1 MAPNNDSHHKNK
13 LLLVEDTEE
22 NLDILI
28 AFLSEDYVLSIAV
41 DGFNALERVELD
53 LPDLVLLD
61 IMMPGIDGYEV
72 CQKIKSNPVTK
83 DIPIIF
89 LTSQTDTE
97 SIVKGFEMGA
107 ADYVTKPFNEKELLA
122 RVKVHLDL
130 KHALEEAEQ
139 AKEKAE
145 QSEKFKSTFLTTMSH
160 EIRTPMNG
168 VLGMASLL
176 MDTKLDSL
184 QQEYIP
190 ISKWFADII
199 DNLKSSGEMMLVLIN
214 DILDF
219 SKIESGKMIL
229 EKHNFQLSNCIKDV
243 YNLLSFSVA
252 KKGIELIEN
261 IEQNVPKTIIGD
273 ETRLRQILFNLIG
286 NAIKFTE
293 KGEVF
298 LNIKTIFQDNRHYTL
313 EFFVK
318 DTGIG
323 IPSEKT
329 NQLFKSFSQVD
340 TSTTRKYG
348 GTGLGL
354 AICDR
359 LVNLMGGKIWVE
371 SEEGKGASFFFTID
385 TTASETQPD
394 PIQTAAL
401 EGKRI
406 LIVDNNQTL
415 TNVIASK
422 CKSWGMLPCKAQ
434 SGNAALDEFNK
445 TLYDKATH
453 FDMVVLDMDMPDISG
468 LDLAQMIQ
476 NHPET
481 YGFHLVFLNP
491 ASQSNQISHQ
501 KEKTN
506 AHFLRKPFRED
517 SFYEQLIQCF
527 SNKPATQQDHSKEE
541 EIKANPQAK
550 QNPQL
555 KILVV
560 EDVLTNQTVIL
571 RFLKKM
577 GYEADLANNGIE
589 ALKALDKQSY
599 DIILMDIM
607 MPVMD
612 GVTATH
618 EIRKKYDSDKHPW
631 IVALTADAFE
641 GKKEEYLSKGMNDY
655 LSKPINFADLKNA
668 IDRFIDLGV
677 CTDS

>member
-1 MAPNNDSHHKNK
+1 MDPNNDSHNKNK
-13 LLLVEDTEE
+13 LLLVDDTEE
-22 NLDILI
+22 NLDLLI
-28 AFLSEDYVLSIAV
+28 EFLSEDYELSIAV

-72 CQKIKSNPVTK
+72 CQNMKSNPVTK

-89 LTSQTDTE
+89 LTSRTDTE

-176 MDTKLDSL
+176 MDTKLDPL
-184 QQEYIP
+184 QQEYIE
-190 ISKWFADII
+190 SL
-199 DNLKSSGEMMLVLIN
+199 NSSGEMLLVLIN

-243 YNLLSFSVA
+243 YNLLSFSAA

-261 IEQNVPKTIIGD
+261 IEQHVPKTIIGD
-273 ETRLRQILFNLIG
+273 KTRLRQILFNLIG

-313 EFFVK
+313 EFSVK

-323 IPSEKT
+323 IPSEKM

-371 SEEGKGASFFFTID
+371 SEERKGATFFFTID
-385 TTASETQPD
+385 TTASDTQAD
-394 PIQTAAL
+394 PIQTAEL

-453 FDMVVLDMDMPDISG
+453 FDMIVLDIDMPDISG

-481 YGFHLVFLNP
+481 YEFHLVFLNP

-501 KEKTN
+501 KEKT
-506 AHFLRKPFRED
+506 HFINKPFRED
-517 SFYEQLIQCF
+517 AFYEQLIQCF

-541 EIKANPQAK
+541 EIKADRLAEK
-550 QNPQL
+550 HLKL

-560 EDVLTNQTVIL
+560 EDVTTNQKVIL

-618 EIRKKYDSDKHPW
+618 EIRKKYDSDNHPW

-668 IDRFIDLGV
+668 VDRFIDLGV
-677 CTDS
+677 FTDS

>member
-1 MAPNNDSHHKNK
+1 MDSIKDSYNKDK
-13 LLLVEDTEE
+13 LLLVDDTEE
-22 NLDILI
+22 NLDLLI
-28 AFLSEDYVLSIAV
+28 EFLSDDYELSIAV

-61 IMMPGIDGYEV
+61 VMMPGIDGYKV

-89 LTSQTDTE
+89 LTSRTDTD

-160 EIRTPMNG
+160 EIRTPING

-176 MDTKLDSL
+176 MDTKLDPL
-184 QQEYIP
+184 QQEYI
-190 ISKWFADII
+190 DI
-199 DNLKSSGEMMLVLIN
+199 LKSSGEMLLVLIN

-229 EKHNFQLSNCIKDV
+229 EKHNFQLSSCIKDV
-243 YNLLSFSVA
+243 YNLLSFSAA

-261 IEQNVPKTIIGD
+261 IDQNVPKTIIGD
-273 ETRLRQILFNLIG
+273 KTRLRQILFNLIG

-298 LNIKTIFQDNRHYTL
+298 LNIKTILQDNHHYTL
-313 EFFVK
+313 EFSVK

-323 IPSEKT
+323 IPLEKT

-371 SEEGKGASFFFTID
+371 SEEGKGATFFFTID
-385 TTASETQPD
+385 TTASETQAD
-394 PIQTAAL
+394 PIQTAEL

-468 LDLAQMIQ
+468 LDLVQMIQ

-501 KEKTN
+501 KEKT
-506 AHFLRKPFRED
+506 HFISKPFRED
-517 SFYEQLIQCF
+517 AFYEQLIQCF
-527 SNKPATQQDHSKEE
+527 SNIPPKQQDHPKEE

-550 QNPQL
+550 QKPQL

-560 EDVLTNQTVIL
+560 EDVSTNQIVIL

-577 GYEADLANNGIE
+577 GYVADLANNGIE

-599 DIILMDIM
+599 DMIFMDIM
-607 MPVMD
+607 MPIMD
-612 GVTATH
+612 GVTATQ
-618 EIRKKYDSDKHPW
+618 EIRKKYASENHPW

-668 IDRFIDLGV
+668 IDRFIDLGM

>member
-13 LLLVEDTEE
+13 LLLVDDTEE
-22 NLDILI
+22 NLDLLI
-28 AFLSEDYVLSIAV
+28 AFLSEDYELSIAV

-61 IMMPGIDGYEV
+61 VMMPGIDGYKV

-89 LTSQTDTE
+89 LTSRTDTE

-184 QQEYIP
+184 QQEYI
-190 ISKWFADII
+190 
-199 DNLKSSGEMMLVLIN
+199 DNLKSSGEMLLVLIN

-243 YNLLSFSVA
+243 YNLLSFSAA

-313 EFFVK
+313 EFSVK

-329 NQLFKSFSQVD
+329 NQLFKSFIQVD

-371 SEEGKGASFFFTID
+371 SEEGKGATFFFTID

-422 CKSWGMLPCKAQ
+422 CKFWGMLPCKAQ

-506 AHFLRKPFRED
+506 AHFLSKPFREA

-527 SNKPATQQDHSKEE
+527 SNIPPKQQDHSKKE
-541 EIKANPQAK
+541 EIKADRLAEK
-550 QNPQL
+550 HLKL

-560 EDVLTNQTVIL
+560 EDVTTNQKVIL

-577 GYEADLANNGIE
+577 GCQADLANNGIE

-618 EIRKKYDSDKHPW
+618 EIRKKYDSDNHPW

-655 LSKPINFADLKNA
+655 LSKPINFSDLKNA